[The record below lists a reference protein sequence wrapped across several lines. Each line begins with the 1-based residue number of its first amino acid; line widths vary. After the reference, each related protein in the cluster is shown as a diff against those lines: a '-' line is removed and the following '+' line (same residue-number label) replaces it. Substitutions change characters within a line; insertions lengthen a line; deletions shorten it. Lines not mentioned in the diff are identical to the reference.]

1 VPEDPLYLQK
11 SKFCIRGPDVKIDPK
26 LKSRIRFNQLDDVA
40 RDRLRRF
47 YHLTSASAALQI
59 LQSGAIWGDGPDL
72 CPNFTPNRDS
82 KLKPSAAPEIW
93 LSFQFSGAAHLVPEE
108 EDLSNYKPN
117 ALYLHLYEWPDM
129 YGLQGLRVAL
139 VRVSAPTS
147 SGLECTGF
155 RASEAFLKKCK
166 TDVRSMLILAR
177 LKRLSAISRSVRVP
191 ASAAERVAI
200 QAEFSALQFGVT
212 EIWRAR
218 FSAWLKRLQNSRSR

>member
-1 VPEDPLYLQK
+1 
-11 SKFCIRGPDVKIDPK
+11 VKINPK
-26 LKSRIRFNQLDDVA
+26 LKNRIRFNQLDDVA

-59 LQSGAIWGDGPDL
+59 VQTGAIWSDGPDL

-82 KLKPSAAPEIW
+82 KMKPATEPEVW
-93 LSFQFSGAAHLVPEE
+93 LNFQFSGAAHLVPEGE
-108 EDLSNYKPN
+108 LASNYKPN

-129 YGLQGLRVAL
+129 FGLQGLRVAL
-139 VRVSAPTS
+139 VRVSAPTA

-166 TDVRSMLILAR
+166 TDKHSMLILAR
-177 LKRLSAISRSVRVP
+177 LKRLTAISRSVRVP
-191 ASAAERVAI
+191 ASADERAAI
-200 QAEFSALQFGVT
+200 QAQSSALQFGAL

-218 FSAWLKRLQNSRSR
+218 MDLWRKRLLRRFAR

>member
-1 VPEDPLYLQK
+1 
-11 SKFCIRGPDVKIDPK
+11 VKIDPK
-26 LKSRIRFNQLDDVA
+26 LKNRIRFNQLEDVA

-59 LQSGAIWGDGPDL
+59 LQSGAIWSDSPDL

-82 KLKPSAAPEIW
+82 KMKTAAAPEIW
-93 LSFQFSGAAHLVPEE
+93 LNFQFSGVAHLVPEE
-108 EDLSNYKPN
+108 EDVSNYKPN

-129 YGLQGLRVAL
+129 FGLQGLRVAM

-155 RASEAFLKKCK
+155 RASEAYLKQCK
-166 TDVRSMLILAR
+166 TDMQSMLILAR
-177 LKRLSAISRSVRVP
+177 LKRLSAISRSIRVP
-191 ASAAERVAI
+191 ANADERAAI
-200 QAEFSALQFGVT
+200 QAEFSAPQFGVT

-218 FSAWLKRLQNSRSR
+218 FSAWRKRLQNGRSR

>member
-1 VPEDPLYLQK
+1 M
-11 SKFCIRGPDVKIDPK
+11 KINPK
-26 LKSRIRFNQLDDVA
+26 LKNRIRFNQLDDVA

-59 LQSGAIWGDGPDL
+59 VQTGAIWSDGPDL

-82 KLKPSAAPEIW
+82 KMKPATEPEVW
-93 LSFQFSGAAHLVPEE
+93 LNFQFSGAAHLVPEGE
-108 EDLSNYKPN
+108 LASNYKPN

-129 YGLQGLRVAL
+129 FGLQGLCVAL
-139 VRVSAPTS
+139 VRVSAPTA

-166 TDVRSMLILAR
+166 TDKHSMLILAR
-177 LKRLSAISRSVRVP
+177 LKRLTAISRSVRVP
-191 ASAAERVAI
+191 ASADERAAI
-200 QAEFSALQFGVT
+200 QAQSSALQFGAL

-218 FSAWLKRLQNSRSR
+218 MDLWRKRLLRRFAR

>member
-1 VPEDPLYLQK
+1 M
-11 SKFCIRGPDVKIDPK
+11 KINPK
-26 LKSRIRFNQLDDVA
+26 LKNRIRFNQLDDVA

-59 LQSGAIWGDGPDL
+59 VQTGAIWSDGPDL

-82 KLKPSAAPEIW
+82 KMKPATEPEVW
-93 LSFQFSGAAHLVPEE
+93 LNFQFSGAAHLVPEGE
-108 EDLSNYKPN
+108 LASNYKPN

-129 YGLQGLRVAL
+129 FGLQGLRVAL
-139 VRVSAPTS
+139 VRVSAPTA

-166 TDVRSMLILAR
+166 TDKHSMLILAR
-177 LKRLSAISRSVRVP
+177 LKRLTAISRSVRVP
-191 ASAAERVAI
+191 ASADERAAI
-200 QAEFSALQFGVT
+200 QAQSSALQFGAL

-218 FSAWLKRLQNSRSR
+218 MDLWRKRLLRRFAR